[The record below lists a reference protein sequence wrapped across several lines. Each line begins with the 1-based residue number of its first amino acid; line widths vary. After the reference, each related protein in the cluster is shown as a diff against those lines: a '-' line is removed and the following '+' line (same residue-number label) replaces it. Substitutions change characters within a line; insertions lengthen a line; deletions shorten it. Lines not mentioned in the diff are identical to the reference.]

1 MAVPEPLD
9 LRENS
14 LKFLSYIRQLYNM
27 LQGGIMLMPLD
38 LLFLFSKRHKFLL
51 KNETLHVECIL
62 KSCLCFAKTLPKS
75 TYKSFIFF
83 FSVQIEKTLFSKLLL
98 INKLL
103 VSLQFISK
111 ISIVNKI
118 YSYPYCIWFCTEVII
133 QLDEEYQN

>member
-1 MAVPEPLD
+1 
-9 LRENS
+9 
-14 LKFLSYIRQLYNM
+14 M

-118 YSYPYCIWFCTEVII
+118 TVILI
-133 QLDEEYQN
+133 AFGFAQK